1 MNEGK
6 TGAHLQRGSPGSRE
20 GGVILTKMKKE
31 NRIKRRLAELRK
43 IYAKLPEKKLAIAE
57 HLIKNAAFME
67 IELEDLQEI
76 IAKDG
81 ASEEYQNGANQYGRK
96 ASADLQAY
104 NSLVKSYNTVNARLE
119 AMLPP
124 EEEVDDLDEFMAE
137 NE

>member
-1 MNEGK
+1 MAKIGK
-6 TGAHLQRGSPGSRE
+6 DT
-20 GGVILTKMKKE
+20 
-31 NRIKRRLAELRK
+31 RIKRRLTELRK
-43 IYAKLPEKKLAIAE
+43 IYAKLPEKKLALAE

-67 IELEDLQEI
+67 IELEDLQKI
-76 IAKDG
+76 IEKSG

-104 NSLVKSYNTVNARLE
+104 NSLVKSYNTVNSRLE

-124 EEEVDDLDEFMAE
+124 EDDVDDLEAFMAE

>member
-1 MNEGK
+1 
-6 TGAHLQRGSPGSRE
+6 
-20 GGVILTKMKKE
+20 MKKE

-76 IAKDG
+76 IAREG
-81 ASEEYQNGANQYGRK
+81 ASEDYQNGENQHGRK

-104 NSLVKSYNTVNARLE
+104 NSLVKSYNTVNSRLE

-124 EEEVDDLDEFMAE
+124 EEEIDDLAEFMD
-137 NE
+137 

>member
-6 TGAHLQRGSPGSRE
+6 TGAHLPSGYPGSRE

>member
-1 MNEGK
+1 M
-6 TGAHLQRGSPGSRE
+6 
-20 GGVILTKMKKE
+20 TKMKKE
-31 NRIKRRLAELRK
+31 NRIKHRLAELRK
-43 IYAKLPEKKLAIAE
+43 IYARLPEKKLAIAE

-76 IAKDG
+76 IARNG
-81 ASEEYQNGANQYGRK
+81 ASEDYQNGSNQYGRK

-104 NSLVKSYNTVNARLE
+104 NSLVKSYNTVNSRLE

-124 EEEVDDLDEFMAE
+124 EEEVDDLDKFMAD